1 LTELSFLSGYRTLLT
16 FYWWTAPL
24 AWLYA
29 IPVERFMSAGD
40 ATATNLWFLAAVS
53 VWRVLLITR
62 ALSVWLG
69 ASFVGMFFIVMFF
82 ADTVAVLSAYFS
94 PWPIFN
100 VMGGVRLSA
109 ADDAVLGALLMVTFF
124 GGMSWIVWAVA
135 AVVVIA
141 RRSPRWLLAAQP
153 LVASRVSAALWILG
167 VMLIVFGLGLLPT
180 GQPEQQ
186 HRSHVENLLRVG
198 QLDAA
203 AEYATE
209 LTRDDFPPVWDPP
222 PRLGYGEEQPP
233 ILDVLA
239 AAQGHG
245 APKWFREIYVEKLAQ
260 DPSRMLWDTIHDENE
275 LNAAE
280 FERVLS
286 VLENDVPAESFKRT
300 EEWYELVSIAEDK
313 RFDIELRERLRKYL
327 GIEDAANEQK

>member
-1 LTELSFLSGYRTLLT
+1 
-16 FYWWTAPL
+16 
-24 AWLYA
+24 
-29 IPVERFMSAGD
+29 
-40 ATATNLWFLAAVS
+40 
-53 VWRVLLITR
+53 
-62 ALSVWLG
+62 
-69 ASFVGMFFIVMFF
+69 MFFIVMFF
-82 ADTVAVLSAYFS
+82 ADTVAVLLAYLS

-109 ADDAVLGALLMVTFF
+109 VDDAVLGALLMVTFF

-135 AVVVIA
+135 AVIVIT
-141 RRSPRWLLAAQP
+141 RKSPKWLLAAQP
-153 LVASRVSAALWILG
+153 LVASHVSAPSWLLG
-167 VMLIVFGLGLLPT
+167 GMLIVFGLVLLPI

-186 HRSHVENLLRVG
+186 NRSHVENLLRVG

-239 AAQGHG
+239 AAQEHG
-245 APKWFREIYVEKLAQ
+245 APKWFREIYVNKLAQ

-275 LNAAE
+275 LSATE

-286 VLENDVPAESFKRT
+286 VLENDIPAESYKGT
-300 EEWYELVSIAEDK
+300 EEWYELVSIVEDK
-313 RFDIELRERLRKYL
+313 RFDIELRERLRDYL
-327 GIEDAANEQK
+327 GIESAADAQE